1 MKYVCFKK
9 TNANIYIIE
18 CTRKGEDNI
27 SFNNMH
33 EGRHNN
39 SMKEQ
44 LMKEQLVPKT

>member
-1 MKYVCFKK
+1 VKYECLIKS
-9 TNANIYIIE
+9 NANIYIIE

-39 SMKEQ
+39 NMKE
-44 LMKEQLVPKT
+44 ELVLKT